1 MKDTGPGRPDPAVRA
16 EDLVLAHGDHIA
28 LAGGSFEVPRG
39 SSVAVIGPNG
49 SGKSSVLDAIAGLMA
64 VAGGTLDVL
73 PARTGPTDSPDKGSA
88 KTDRTGGTGVAYVL
102 QSTEIPA
109 HLPMT
114 VREVVSMGRYRL
126 TGLLR
131 PMGRDGHRAV
141 AGAMDR
147 VGVADLAE
155 RQVLELSGGQR
166 QRVLVAQGLA
176 GDAALLLMDEPMT
189 GLDLVSADRI
199 RRVIVDERAAGRTV
213 MFSTH
218 DLSEAATADRVILL
232 AGRVVACGPPEEV
245 LVEANLMEAY
255 RGRVVGIGG
264 VTVIDDPHHHGSR
277 TDRHDGHDH
286 G

>member
-1 MKDTGPGRPDPAVRA
+1 MKETGPGRSDPAVRA

-64 VAGGTLDVL
+64 VAGGTLEVL
-73 PARTGPTDSPDKGSA
+73 PAG
-88 KTDRTGGTGVAYVL
+88 TGGTGVAYVL

-131 PMGRDGHRAV
+131 PMGRDGRRAV
-141 AGAMDR
+141 DSAMDR
-147 VGVADLAE
+147 VGVSDLAE

-166 QRVLVAQGLA
+166 QRALVAQGLA

-199 RRVIVDERAAGRTV
+199 RQVIADERAAGRTV
-213 MFSTH
+213 LFSTH

>member
-1 MKDTGPGRPDPAVRA
+1 MTEQALA
-16 EDLVLAHGDHIA
+16 DLDVVVDAQDLQLSHGDHVA
-28 LAGGSFEVPRG
+28 VAGGSFRILG
-39 SSVAVIGPNG
+39 GTSVALIGPNG
-49 SGKSSVLDAIAGLMA
+49 SGKSSVLDAVAGLLA
-64 VAGGTLDVL
+64 VSGGSLEVLAG
-73 PARTGPTDSPDKGSA
+73 TGP
-88 KTDRTGGTGVAYVL
+88 GGGVAYVL

-131 PMGRDGHRAV
+131 PMGGDGRRAV
-141 AGAMDR
+141 VQAMDR
-147 VGVADLAE
+147 VGVADLAD

-166 QRVLVAQGLA
+166 QRVLVAQGLV

-189 GLDLVSADRI
+189 GLDLVSAERI
-199 RRVIVDERAAGRTV
+199 RRVISDERAAGRTV
-213 MFSTH
+213 VFSTH
-218 DLSEAATADRVILL
+218 DLGEAAAADRVVLL

-245 LVEANLMEAY
+245 LVERHLMEAY
-255 RGRVVGIGG
+255 RGHVMGIGG

-277 TDRHDGHDH
+277 SDRHDGHDH

>member
-1 MKDTGPGRPDPAVRA
+1 MNDPGADPPDVAVRA
-16 EDLVLAHGDHIA
+16 RDLVLAHGDHVA
-28 LAGGSFEVPRG
+28 LAGGSFSVPRG
-39 SSVAVIGPNG
+39 ASVAVIGPNG

-64 VAGGTLDVL
+64 VAGGSLEVL
-73 PARTGPTDSPDKGSA
+73 PGPDSAAGRS
-88 KTDRTGGTGVAYVL
+88 GVAYVL
-102 QSTEIPA
+102 QSTEIPV

-141 AGAMDR
+141 DSAMDR
-147 VGVADLAE
+147 VGVSALAE

-166 QRVLVAQGLA
+166 QRALVAQGLA

-199 RRVIVDERAAGRTV
+199 RQVISDERAGGRTV
-213 MFSTH
+213 LFSTH